1 MIINAILIT
10 IKTRCTKTAALLLF
24 IGFAWLISSHFIWQC
39 VKTIH
44 TYQTFKKSAH
54 HQIVTLS
61 ITQYE
66 ADFQKIKK
74 QLLSSEHEIK
84 LQNQMFDV
92 KHFSI
97 AQNKITIYGWFDKKD
112 DALNKILHQ
121 LFNIKKRSDQNS
133 KCYSQIWSFEGI
145 IDDNI
150 QNAERILIFSKITF
164 SHFIKNKLL
173 SQKIEYLSP
182 PPEV

>member
-1 MIINAILIT
+1 MSIKAYLTT
-10 IKTRCTKTAALLLF
+10 IKIHCAKTATLVLF

-44 TYQTFKKSAH
+44 TYQAFKKSAH
-54 HQIVTLS
+54 HQIVAIS
-61 ITQYE
+61 IVHNE
-66 ADFQKIKK
+66 ADFQIIKK

-121 LFNIKKRSDQNS
+121 LFNTKKRSDQNS
-133 KCYSQIWSFEGI
+133 KCYSQFWSFEGI

-150 QNAERILIFSKITF
+150 QNVERILIFSKNTF